1 MGSGLESV
9 VFSHSGTDGCDKSS
23 RGQTVKKPRIQDL
36 TPSATV
42 LGIVTAFMAAAVWR
56 EWPWWEYAFLSDGSA
71 VAWLSSAL
79 LVANAAVA
87 FVVTLIRAVPPVSG
101 GGLSAAL
108 AFLAVDEQFQL
119 HEQFKAA
126 LGASRLRNAP
136 TLLVAAGGVVL
147 LVLFWRHLLTRMSRA
162 LVALAVIVGLFALW
176 VDLGSPPVVV
186 GRLEEGFEVIAESLF
201 LCGLLELARVHV
213 QSGAAR

>member
-1 MGSGLESV
+1 
-9 VFSHSGTDGCDKSS
+9 
-23 RGQTVKKPRIQDL
+23 
-36 TPSATV
+36 
-42 LGIVTAFMAAAVWR
+42 
-56 EWPWWEYAFLSDGSA
+56 
-71 VAWLSSAL
+71 
-79 LVANAAVA
+79 
-87 FVVTLIRAVPPVSG
+87 
-101 GGLSAAL
+101 
-108 AFLAVDEQFQL
+108 
-119 HEQFKAA
+119 
-126 LGASRLRNAP
+126 
-136 TLLVAAGGVVL
+136 VL